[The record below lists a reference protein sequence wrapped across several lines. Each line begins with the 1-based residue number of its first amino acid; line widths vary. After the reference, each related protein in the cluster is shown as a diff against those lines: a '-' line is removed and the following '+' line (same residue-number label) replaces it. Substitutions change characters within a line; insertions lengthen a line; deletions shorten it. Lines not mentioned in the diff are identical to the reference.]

1 MNHTTMTDAVGMIDD
16 RLISGAI
23 TYQGSGKKTNRIKWG
38 ALAACLC
45 LVVIGAATIWGRG
58 SQSVGCTAEPT
69 NPAAVFQVSI
79 SKNDSVS
86 DGQASTVIPLVSAMD
101 GLCLTADGEMADGEI
116 SKTITV
122 FVAPDDTQV
131 HKDESMSRE
140 EAEALAYLDLDSAA
154 DEMKDRILEARRI
167 LIFSTSWV
175 ADGFSGSVQNVKTGE
190 IIRTLPTFSELF
202 PGWDIPV
209 LPDTKDQITTD
220 GLGADCLY
228 ELSVK
233 ITLVNETNLIGVSQ
247 EPMNMFDT
255 DREITIY
262 LPEDTTAGDLGLKT
276 GDTVFVSYY
285 GSGCSLS
292 ESSIK
297 AYAIE
302 KEK

>member
-1 MNHTTMTDAVGMIDD
+1 MNHTTMTDAVGLIDD

-23 TYQGSGKKTNRIKWG
+23 IYQGSGMKPGKVKWG

-45 LVVIGAATIWGRG
+45 LAVIGAVTIWGRG
-58 SQSVGCTAEPT
+58 SRSVGCAAEPT

-101 GLCLTADGEMADGEI
+101 GVCLTADGEMADGEI
-116 SKTITV
+116 SKAITV

-140 EAEALAYLDLDSAA
+140 EAEALAYLDLDSAE

-228 ELSVK
+228 GLSVK

-262 LPEDTTAGDLGLKT
+262 LPEDTTAGALGLKT

-297 AYAIE
+297 AYEIE
-302 KEK
+302 KTD

>member
-23 TYQGSGKKTNRIKWG
+23 TYQGSGMKPGKVKWG

-101 GLCLTADGEMADGEI
+101 GVCLTADGEMADGEI
-116 SKTITV
+116 SKAITV

-228 ELSVK
+228 GLSVK
-233 ITLVNETNLIGVSQ
+233 ITIVNETNVIGVLQ
-247 EPMNMFDT
+247 EPMNMFDA
-255 DREITIY
+255 DREITVY
-262 LPEDTTAGDLGLKT
+262 LPEGTTAGALGLKT

-292 ESSIK
+292 ESSIR
-297 AYAIE
+297 AYEIE
-302 KEK
+302 KTD

>member
-16 RLISGAI
+16 RLISGAV
-23 TYQGSGKKTNRIKWG
+23 TYQGSGMKPGKVKWG

-101 GLCLTADGEMADGEI
+101 GVCLTADGEMANGEI
-116 SKTITV
+116 SKAITV

-154 DEMKDRILEARRI
+154 DEMKGRILEARRI

-228 ELSVK
+228 GLSVK
-233 ITLVNETNLIGVSQ
+233 ITIVNETNLIGVSQ

-285 GSGCSLS
+285 GM
-292 ESSIK
+292 
-297 AYAIE
+297 
-302 KEK
+302 

>member
-1 MNHTTMTDAVGMIDD
+1 MNHTTMTDAVGLIDD

-23 TYQGSGKKTNRIKWG
+23 TYQGSGKKTNWVKWG

-45 LVVIGAATIWGRG
+45 LVAIGAATIWGRG
-58 SQSVGCTAEPT
+58 SRSVGCAADPT
-69 NPAAVFQVSI
+69 NPAAVIQVSI

-86 DGQASTVIPLVSAMD
+86 EGQANAVIPLVSARD
-101 GLCLTADGEMADGEI
+101 GLCLTANGEMSDGEI
-116 SKTITV
+116 SKEITV
-122 FVAPDDTQV
+122 FVAPEDAQD
-131 HKDESMSRE
+131 HWDSSMSRE

-154 DEMKDRILEARRI
+154 DEMKGRILEARRI

-202 PGWDIPV
+202 PGWDLPV
-209 LPDTKDQITTD
+209 LPDTKNQITAD

-228 ELSVK
+228 GLSLKVT
-233 ITLVNETNLIGVSQ
+233 IVNETDVIGVLQ
-247 EPMNMFDT
+247 EPMNMFDA
-255 DREITIY
+255 DREITVY
-262 LPEDTTAGDLGLKT
+262 LPDDTTTGDLDLNT

-297 AYAIE
+297 AYGI
-302 KEK
+302 KKTD

>member
-1 MNHTTMTDAVGMIDD
+1 
-16 RLISGAI
+16 
-23 TYQGSGKKTNRIKWG
+23 
-38 ALAACLC
+38 
-45 LVVIGAATIWGRG
+45 
-58 SQSVGCTAEPT
+58 
-69 NPAAVFQVSI
+69 
-79 SKNDSVS
+79 
-86 DGQASTVIPLVSAMD
+86 MD
-101 GLCLTADGEMADGEI
+101 I
-116 SKTITV
+116 
-122 FVAPDDTQV
+122 
-131 HKDESMSRE
+131 
-140 EAEALAYLDLDSAA
+140 

-228 ELSVK
+228 GLSVK

-297 AYAIE
+297 AYEIE
-302 KEK
+302 KTD

>member
-58 SQSVGCTAEPT
+58 SRSVGCAAEPA

-101 GLCLTADGEMADGEI
+101 GVCLTADGEIADGEI
-116 SKTITV
+116 SKAITV

-228 ELSVK
+228 GLSVK

-262 LPEDTTAGDLGLKT
+262 LPEDTTAGALGLKT

-297 AYAIE
+297 AYEIE
-302 KEK
+302 KTD

>member
-23 TYQGSGKKTNRIKWG
+23 TYQGSGMKPGKVKWG

-45 LVVIGAATIWGRG
+45 LVVIGAATIWGCG
-58 SQSVGCTAEPT
+58 SRSVGCAAEPT

-101 GLCLTADGEMADGEI
+101 GVCLTTDGEMADGEI
-116 SKTITV
+116 SKAITV

-228 ELSVK
+228 GLSVK

-297 AYAIE
+297 AYEIE
-302 KEK
+302 KTD

>member
-23 TYQGSGKKTNRIKWG
+23 IYQGSGKKPGKVKWG

-45 LVVIGAATIWGRG
+45 LAVIGAVTIWGRG
-58 SQSVGCTAEPT
+58 SQSVGCAAEPT

-101 GLCLTADGEMADGEI
+101 GVCLTADGEMADGEI
-116 SKTITV
+116 SKAITV

-220 GLGADCLY
+220 GLGADCVY
-228 ELSVK
+228 GLSVK

-297 AYAIE
+297 AYEIE
-302 KEK
+302 KTD